1 MPLLFAIATAA
12 CASYTPP
19 AAPAP
24 KPHTVHTRF
33 AAAWPA
39 AIAFIEAAKFPIDH
53 LDKPEGLL
61 ETRGYELNRLDSVQ
75 WIDCGTAKFSP
86 LDQPKSDSLVAD
98 LTVTITDMRDSVSV
112 FVDLTAIAN
121 TLVLSGNSRHIVQHA
136 CRSNGRFERELL
148 ERLRA
153 TSP

>member
-1 MPLLFAIATAA
+1 VARRDRLHRGREIPDRSPRQARGAA
-12 CASYTPP
+12 RDTRLRAEP
-19 AAPAP
+19 A
-24 KPHTVHTRF
+24 R
-33 AAAWPA
+33 
-39 AIAFIEAAKFPIDH
+39 
-53 LDKPEGLL
+53 
-61 ETRGYELNRLDSVQ
+61 Q

>member
-1 MPLLFAIATAA
+1 
-12 CASYTPP
+12 
-19 AAPAP
+19 
-24 KPHTVHTRF
+24 
-33 AAAWPA
+33 
-39 AIAFIEAAKFPIDH
+39 
-53 LDKPEGLL
+53 
-61 ETRGYELNRLDSVQ
+61 
-75 WIDCGTAKFSP
+75 
-86 LDQPKSDSLVAD
+86 
-98 LTVTITDMRDSVSV
+98 VSV